1 MYGDQTRRQT
11 IRALGAAAALG
22 VPGCLDDDSTDSDPD
37 ESPQNTPE
45 KGYDDRPELLRVDVT
60 AYQFGWEYEYHSG
73 LHSDDYEVDLD
84 GTDDDDALVVP
95 RSEPVHLNLTSRDV
109 PHNYGIPA
117 LRVKEDALPDEQT
130 QIRFLPEEADVYE
143 AQCYELCGQGHANM
157 DGDVVVAEPATF
169 TDWYLSQDGTEESDL
184 YFMSDTALV

>member
-1 MYGDQTRRQT
+1 MHGDQTRRQT

-37 ESPQNTPE
+37 ESPQNTSE

-95 RSEPVHLNLTSRDV
+95 RSEPVSLTFTSRDV
-109 PHNYGIPA
+109 PHVYGIGP
-117 LRVKEDALPDEQT
+117 LKVKGDCLPDEQT
-130 QIRFLPEEADVYE
+130 QTWFRPEETGAYE
-143 AQCYELCGQGHANM
+143 AHCYELCGRGHSNM
-157 DGDVVVAEPATF
+157 DGDVVVAEPDTF

-184 YFMSDTALV
+184 YFMSDTTLV